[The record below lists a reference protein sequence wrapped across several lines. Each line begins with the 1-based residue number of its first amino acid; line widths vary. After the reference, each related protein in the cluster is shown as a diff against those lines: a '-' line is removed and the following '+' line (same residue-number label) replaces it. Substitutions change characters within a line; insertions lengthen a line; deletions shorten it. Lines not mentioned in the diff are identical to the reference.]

1 MVSVDGVS
9 FATESYR
16 WVIRLTLLDHGLDGL
31 VDVVVLV
38 LASNNG
44 CDVAGGGT
52 LDSLDSV
59 TVSGTLLCE
68 ASLNL
73 VVATVLVAAVLDGDD
88 VVVVLL
94 GEDLL
99 VEHRL
104 LSGVVVVLV
113 NLLVDG
119 GDVLLVLLP
128 LDSLVLDSRGDLL
141 VDGGVVLTRLGHEVL
156 DGGLGRVHFD
166 WCLLVVG
173 VGVGEVKVCVVGSL
187 FDGGCVRMEEDCLT
201 AACMYIYSVMPRC
214 RGGAPRHTWTRNGV
228 PKSMYPHPWSR
239 QSGEWQLEFVI
250 GHVTFRTNQSQP
262 TRET

>member
-9 FATESYR
+9 FAMKSYE
-16 WVIRLTLLDHGLDGL
+16 WVAALTLLDHRLDGL

-52 LDSLDSV
+52 LDSLDGV
-59 TVSGTLLCE
+59 TVLGTLLCK

-73 VVATVLVAAVLDGDD
+73 VVAAVLVAAVLDGDD

-94 GEDLL
+94 REDLL

-104 LSGVVVVLV
+104 LGGVVVVLV

-128 LDSLVLDSRGDLL
+128 LNGLVLDSRSDLL
-141 VDGGVVLTRLGHEVL
+141 VNGGVVLTRLGHEVL
-156 DGGLGRVHFD
+156 DGGFSRVHFD

-173 VGVGEVKVCVVGSL
+173 IGVWWGESVCCEKLV
-187 FDGGCVRMEEDCLT
+187 
-201 AACMYIYSVMPRC
+201 
-214 RGGAPRHTWTRNGV
+214 
-228 PKSMYPHPWSR
+228 
-239 QSGEWQLEFVI
+239 
-250 GHVTFRTNQSQP
+250 
-262 TRET
+262 

>member
-9 FATESYR
+9 FATRSYQ

-38 LASNNG
+38 LASDDG
-44 CDVAGGGT
+44 CNVAGGGT
-52 LDSLDSV
+52 LDSLNSV
-59 TVSGTLLCE
+59 AVGGTLLCE
-68 ASLNL
+68 TSLNL
-73 VVATVLVAAVLDGDD
+73 VVAAVLVAAVFDGND

-99 VEHRL
+99 VEHGL

-128 LDSLVLDSRGDLL
+128 LNGLVLDSRGDLL

-166 WCLLVVG
+166 WYLLVVG
-173 VGVGEVKVCVVGSL
+173 VGEVKLCVVRSL
-187 FDGGCVRMEEDCLT
+187 FGCECVRMEEDCLT
-201 AACMYIYSVMPRC
+201 TACMYIYSMMPGC

-250 GHVTFRTNQSQP
+250 GHVAFRTNWSQP

>member
-1 MVSVDGVS
+1 MTG
-9 FATESYR
+9 
-16 WVIRLTLLDHGLDGL
+16 LTLLDHRLDGL

-52 LDSLDSV
+52 LDSLDGV
-59 TVSGTLLCE
+59 TVLGTLLCK

-73 VVATVLVAAVLDGDD
+73 VVAAVLVAAVLDGDD

-104 LSGVVVVLV
+104 LGGVVVVLV

-128 LDSLVLDSRGDLL
+128 LDSLVLDGRGDFL
-141 VDGGVVLTRLGHEVL
+141 VNSGVVVARLGHEVL
-156 DGGLGRVHFD
+156 DGSLGGIHCD
-166 WCLLVVG
+166 LDLIGDG
-173 VGVGEVKVCVVGSL
+173 VGIWVE
-187 FDGGCVRMEEDCLT
+187 
-201 AACMYIYSVMPRC
+201 
-214 RGGAPRHTWTRNGV
+214 
-228 PKSMYPHPWSR
+228 
-239 QSGEWQLEFVI
+239 
-250 GHVTFRTNQSQP
+250 
-262 TRET
+262 

>member
-1 MVSVDGVS
+1 VS
-9 FATESYR
+9 ER
-16 WVIRLTLLDHGLDGL
+16 TLLDHRLDGL
-31 VDVVVLV
+31 VDMVVLV
-38 LASNNG
+38 LASDNG

-52 LDSLDSV
+52 LNSLDGV
-59 TVSGTLLCE
+59 AVGGALLCE

-73 VVATVLVAAVLDGDD
+73 VVVAVLVAAVLDGDD

-94 GEDLL
+94 GEDLF

-156 DGGLGRVHFD
+156 DGGLGGVHFD
-166 WCLLVVG
+166 CCLVSVG
-173 VGVGEVKVCVVGSL
+173 
-187 FDGGCVRMEEDCLT
+187 
-201 AACMYIYSVMPRC
+201 RC
-214 RGGAPRHTWTRNGV
+214 
-228 PKSMYPHPWSR
+228 
-239 QSGEWQLEFVI
+239 
-250 GHVTFRTNQSQP
+250 
-262 TRET
+262 